1 MPELLNGLEIL
12 MSVATIFTFE
22 TDDGDVVIWNTQTKK
37 DIKENHRYMITGTVK
52 SHGVYKNVQ
61 QTVFTRIKIEEEL
74 GEFI

>member
-1 MPELLNGLEIL
+1 
-12 MSVATIFTFE
+12 
-22 TDDGDVVIWNTQTKK
+22 
-37 DIKENHRYMITGTVK
+37 MITGTVK